1 VAVTLREAVR
11 EAMFLTGLLAF
22 SLLML
27 PIVVLVALGPR
38 PEE

>member
-1 VAVTLREAVR
+1 MTLREAVR